1 MLRKCV
7 WLVVGALLLP
17 VLLSLQ
23 SHDAEAVIEPIYT
36 LPFYDS
42 FRISQGFIPG
52 SHNAIDYE
60 IALNESVSATAGGAV
75 IHRGDANDGYGR
87 KVVIDHGG
95 RYTSLYG
102 HLNGFASGIVIGAQV
117 SQGQTIGYAD
127 ATGYVI
133 PPGAHHLHFRMQ
145 LNGAAFKPEPMSWVS
160 GFGNF
165 GACTGIV
172 SPIGAR
178 Y

>member
-1 MLRKCV
+1 MPRKCV

-17 VLLSLQ
+17 ALLSLQ

-52 SHNAIDYE
+52 S
-60 IALNESVSATAGGAV
+60 
-75 IHRGDANDGYGR
+75 
-87 KVVIDHGG
+87 
-95 RYTSLYG
+95 
-102 HLNGFASGIVIGAQV
+102 
-117 SQGQTIGYAD
+117 QTIGYAD

>member
-1 MLRKCV
+1 MLP
-7 WLVVGALLLP
+7 A
-17 VLLSLQ
+17 LLSLQ

-36 LPFYDS
+36 LPWPAGIQH
-42 FRISQGFIPG
+42 RINGGATYNCPPTHVG
-52 SHNAIDYE
+52 DDYYAIDFE
-60 IALNESVSATAGGAV
+60 FALNESVSATAGGAV